1 MKGKENESSDE
12 TEKDK
17 SEEKTEDKK
26 EEEKTEEVKETKPE
40 EPTEDKTEEAP
51 KTEEP
56 SEETSEKP
64 TETEK
69 PAEVE
74 KVEEVTT
81 EKKSEESIEK
91 GKKIMKILQWTSV
104 YYLEATTEEKVEGDK
119 TGETEEVAKV
129 EVRTITRVPL
139 WMVENITIPR

>member
-1 MKGKENESSDE
+1 M
-12 TEKDK
+12 
-17 SEEKTEDKK
+17 
-26 EEEKTEEVKETKPE
+26 KETKTE

-56 SEETSEKP
+56 AEETSEKP
-64 TETEK
+64 TETEASEK

-91 GKKIMKILQWTSV
+91 GKKSLLRRLWRLLQWTSV
-104 YYLEATTEEKVEGDK
+104 YNLEATTEEKVEEDK

-129 EVRTITRVPL
+129 EVRTLPRVS
-139 WMVENITIPR
+139 I